1 MNFFNIKDK
10 ILDLS
15 TPIVMGILNITED
28 SFYDGGNFLTD
39 EKALEKVK
47 KMLKEGARIIDI
59 GAQSTKPGSRPIK
72 KELEKERLLDKIRLI
87 KNNFPDTIISI
98 DTFHAD
104 IASSCI
110 LNGADI
116 INDISSGEIDN
127 SMLKTIAKLN
137 VPYIAMHMQGRPNNM
152 QNNPKYNNVVDDILI
167 YFKNKI
173 TKIRGYGIEN
183 IIIDPGFG
191 FGKTIDHNYEILN
204 NLDRFQEF
212 NLPVLAGISR
222 KSMIYNVLDTTS
234 EYALN
239 GTIAANSIAISKGAK
254 ILRVHDVKEA
264 IECIK
269 IVNFINK

>member
-28 SFYDGGNFLTD
+28 SFYDGGDFLTD
-39 EKALEKVK
+39 EKALAKVK
-47 KMLKEGARIIDI
+47 KMIKEGARIIDI

-72 KELEKERLLDKIRLI
+72 KELEKERLLGKIRLI
-87 KNNFPDTIISI
+87 RNNFPDTVISI
-98 DTFHAD
+98 DTYHAD

-116 INDISSGEIDN
+116 INDISAGVIDN

-152 QNNPKYNNVVDDILI
+152 QHNPKYESVVDDILI

-173 TKIRGYGIEN
+173 TEIRSYGIEN

-212 NLPVLAGISR
+212 NLPILAGISR
-222 KSMIYNVLDTTS
+222 KSMIYNVLDTS
-234 EYALN
+234 SKDALN
-239 GTIAANSIAISKGAK
+239 GTIAANTIAISKGAK

-269 IVNFINK
+269 IVNFVNK

>member
-39 EKALEKVK
+39 EKALAKVK

-87 KNNFPDTIISI
+87 RNNFPDTVISI
-98 DTFHAD
+98 DTYHAD

-116 INDISSGEIDN
+116 INDISAGVIDN

-152 QNNPKYNNVVDDILI
+152 QHNPKYKSVVDDILI

-173 TKIRGYGIEN
+173 TEIRSYGIEN

-212 NLPVLAGISR
+212 NLPILAGISR
-222 KSMIYNVLDTTS
+222 KSMIYNVLDTS
-234 EYALN
+234 SKDALN
-239 GTIAANSIAISKGAK
+239 GTIAANTIAISKGAK

-269 IVNFINK
+269 IVNFVNK

>member
-1 MNFFNIKDK
+1 
-10 ILDLS
+10 
-15 TPIVMGILNITED
+15 MGILNITED

>member
-28 SFYDGGNFLTD
+28 SFYDGGDFLTD
-39 EKALEKVK
+39 EKALAKVK
-47 KMLKEGARIIDI
+47 KMIKEGARIIDI

-87 KNNFPDTIISI
+87 RNNFPDTVISI
-98 DTFHAD
+98 DTYHAD

-116 INDISSGEIDN
+116 INDISAGVIDN

-152 QNNPKYNNVVDDILI
+152 QHNPKYESVVDDILI

-173 TKIRGYGIEN
+173 TEIRSYGIEN

-212 NLPVLAGISR
+212 NLPILAGISR
-222 KSMIYNVLDTTS
+222 KSMIYNVLDTS
-234 EYALN
+234 SKDALN
-239 GTIAANSIAISKGAK
+239 GTIAANTIAISKGAK

-269 IVNFINK
+269 IVNFVNK

>member
-1 MNFFNIKDK
+1 MDNFNIKDK

-28 SFYDGGNFLTD
+28 SFYDGGKFLTD
-39 EKALEKVK
+39 EKALAKVK
-47 KMLKEGARIIDI
+47 KMLKEGAKVIDI
-59 GAQSTKPGSRPIK
+59 GAQSTKPGSKPIK
-72 KELEKERLLDKIRLI
+72 KKLEKERLLDKIRLL
-87 KNNFPDTIISI
+87 KTNFPDIILSI
-98 DTFHAD
+98 DTYHAD

-110 LNGADI
+110 QNGADI
-116 INDISSGEIDN
+116 INDISAGNIDN
-127 SMLKTIAKLN
+127 NMLKTIAKLN
-137 VPYIAMHMQGRPNNM
+137 VPYIAMHMQGRPDNM
-152 QNNPKYNNVVDDILI
+152 QHNPKYKNVVDDILI

-173 TKIRGYGIEN
+173 NKIRSYGIDS

-191 FGKTIDHNYEILN
+191 FGKSIDHNYKILN
-204 NLDRFQEF
+204 NLERLQEF

-222 KSMIYNVLDTTS
+222 KSMIYNVLETTS

-239 GTIAANSIAISKGAK
+239 GTIAANTIAISKGAK

-269 IVNFINK
+269 IVNFTNK

>member
-39 EKALEKVK
+39 EKALAKVK

-87 KNNFPDTIISI
+87 RNNFPDTVISI
-98 DTFHAD
+98 DTYHAD

-116 INDISSGEIDN
+116 INDISAGVIDN

-152 QNNPKYNNVVDDILI
+152 QHNPKYKSVVDDILI

-173 TKIRGYGIEN
+173 TEIRSYGIEN

-212 NLPVLAGISR
+212 NLPILAGISR
-222 KSMIYNVLDTTS
+222 KSMIYNVLDTS
-234 EYALN
+234 SKDALN
-239 GTIAANSIAISKGAK
+239 GTIVANTIAISKGAK

-269 IVNFINK
+269 IVNFVNK